1 MRFGRKSY
9 YRFTVVVFL
18 ILIYPLLSMLW
29 HHDYPVFSIEILL
42 LAAIFLLLGG
52 LFSAALQYVRPLVVN
67 VALLA
72 LLTLS
77 FIIQFNPL
85 FIAIVMIFAGGL
97 IVSLVLGKHFAYALL
112 FVICAM
118 ITGAFIDSRL
128 DKGVNLPP
136 GKPNTA
142 GAAKGPLIHIL
153 VDGFIGPDGLP
164 GSEESLG
171 LRKEMMAFF
180 EEHGFEIHTRAYT
193 HYASTVDSM
202 TRALNFRN
210 DNENIFHRVSTLREP
225 MAVRENTWFRALK
238 DHGYPIIVYQSESVS
253 FCDEKSENVARCN
266 VFPIPN
272 LKTVHSDVASTGTR
286 INVLLRTLIRQSN
299 ILNDLLLK
307 MTGQWGVTNYDPRML
322 KQMSR
327 DLRQAPGNMY
337 FAHLLLPHQPMVFRP
352 DCSLDYD
359 SDPWQRFAV
368 FDGLVGNSETTQKAR
383 YRRYAAN
390 AKCALAELG
399 SLFGSLRDMGLY
411 EQATIVV
418 HGDHGGPIFR
428 YGPFTQNAN
437 RLSLRDLRETYST
450 LFAVKRPGGHF
461 SINEQMTSLNVL
473 MTRTL
478 SEITG
483 KSAEQ
488 LGISMAKEDEPFI
501 YLSGTAPLTRVTI
514 DFFNE

>member
-1 MRFGRKSY
+1 MRFGRNSD

-29 HHDYPVFSIEILL
+29 HHDYPIFSIEISQ
-42 LAAIFLLLGG
+42 LAAIFLLLAG
-52 LFSAALQYVRPLVVN
+52 LFSVLMKSVRPLVVN
-67 VALLA
+67 FALVS

-85 FIAIVMIFAGGL
+85 FIAIVMIFTGGL
-97 IVSLVLGKHFAYALL
+97 IVSLVLGKHFSQALL
-112 FVICAM
+112 AVICAM
-118 ITGAFIDSRL
+118 IMGAFIDSRL
-128 DKGVNLPP
+128 DKSANLPP
-136 GKPNTA
+136 GKPATA
-142 GAAKGPLIHIL
+142 DIARGPLIHIL

-164 GSEESLG
+164 RSEESLG
-171 LRKEMMAFF
+171 LREDMMAFF

-210 DNENIFHRVSTLREP
+210 DNENIFHRVTTLREP
-225 MAVRENTWFRALK
+225 MAVRENTWFRVLE
-238 DHGYPIIVYQSESVS
+238 DHGYPIVVYQSESVS
-253 FCDEKSENVARCN
+253 YCDAKSEVVARCN

-272 LKTVHSDVASTGTR
+272 LKTVHSDVSSMGTR
-286 INVLLRTLIRQSN
+286 LNVLLRTLVRQSN

-307 MTGQWGVTNYDPRML
+307 VTGQWGVTNYDRRML
-322 KQMSR
+322 EQMSR
-327 DLRQAPGNMY
+327 DLWQAPGNMY
-337 FAHLLLPHQPMVFRP
+337 FAHLLLPHQPMVFQP

-368 FDGLVGNSETTQKAR
+368 FDGLVGNSKETQQMR

-390 AKCALAELG
+390 AKCALSEL
-399 SLFGSLRDMGLY
+399 SDLFGSLREMGLY

-428 YGPFTQNAN
+428 YAPFTQNAN
-437 RLSLRDLRETYST
+437 RLSMRDLRETYST

-473 MTRTL
+473 MMRML

-483 KSAEQ
+483 EPAEQ
-488 LGISMAKEDEPFI
+488 LGKDMAKEDEPFI
-501 YLSGTAPLTRVTI
+501 YLSGTTPLTRVAI